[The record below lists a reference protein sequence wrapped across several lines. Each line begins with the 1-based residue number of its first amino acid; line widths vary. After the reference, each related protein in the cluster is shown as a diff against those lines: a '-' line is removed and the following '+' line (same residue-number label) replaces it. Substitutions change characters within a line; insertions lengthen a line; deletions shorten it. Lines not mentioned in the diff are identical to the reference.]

1 MGQSYKSVK
10 KNFIIV
16 VILVMTIISLIG
28 ATIERY
34 FEEMLVSDYRKESL
48 EVSSHMAKAIDEHL
62 TSKIKEL
69 EFLAGVV
76 VEKVGD
82 DSTFEFDILNQ
93 DLSLEIFNALY
104 LAKADGTVR
113 STHGI

>member
-69 EFLAGVV
+69 EFLAGIV

-93 DLSLEIFNALY
+93 DLSSEIFNALY

-113 STHGI
+113 STD

>member
-93 DLSLEIFNALY
+93 DLSSEIFNALY
-104 LAKADGTVR
+104 F
-113 STHGI
+113 

>member
-62 TSKIKEL
+62 TVL
-69 EFLAGVV
+69 PDFW
-76 VEKVGD
+76 
-82 DSTFEFDILNQ
+82 
-93 DLSLEIFNALY
+93 
-104 LAKADGTVR
+104 
-113 STHGI
+113 

>member
-48 EVSSHMAKAIDEHL
+48 EVSSHMAKAIDEHI
-62 TSKIKEL
+62 T
-69 EFLAGVV
+69 
-76 VEKVGD
+76 
-82 DSTFEFDILNQ
+82 
-93 DLSLEIFNALY
+93 
-104 LAKADGTVR
+104 
-113 STHGI
+113 

>member
-93 DLSLEIFNALY
+93 DLSSEIFNALY
-104 LAKADGTVR
+104 DT
-113 STHGI
+113 

>member
-93 DLSLEIFNALY
+93 DLSSEIFNALY

-113 STHGI
+113 QRME

>member
-1 MGQSYKSVK
+1 
-10 KNFIIV
+10 
-16 VILVMTIISLIG
+16 MTIISLIG

-48 EVSSHMAKAIDEHL
+48 EVSSHMAKVIDEHL

-93 DLSLEIFNALY
+93 D
-104 LAKADGTVR
+104 
-113 STHGI
+113 STFAQRKTQ

>member
-82 DSTFEFDILNQ
+82 DSTF
-93 DLSLEIFNALY
+93 
-104 LAKADGTVR
+104 
-113 STHGI
+113 

>member
-93 DLSLEIFNALY
+93 DLSSEIFNALY
-104 LAKADGTVR
+104 
-113 STHGI
+113 

>member
-48 EVSSHMAKAIDEHL
+48 EVSNHMAKAIDEHL

-93 DLSLEIFNALY
+93 DLSSEIFKSDL
-104 LAKADGTVR
+104 
-113 STHGI
+113 

>member
-48 EVSSHMAKAIDEHL
+48 EVSNHMAKAIDEHL

-93 DLSLEIFNALY
+93 DLSSEIFNALY
-104 LAKADGTVR
+104 LA
-113 STHGI
+113 